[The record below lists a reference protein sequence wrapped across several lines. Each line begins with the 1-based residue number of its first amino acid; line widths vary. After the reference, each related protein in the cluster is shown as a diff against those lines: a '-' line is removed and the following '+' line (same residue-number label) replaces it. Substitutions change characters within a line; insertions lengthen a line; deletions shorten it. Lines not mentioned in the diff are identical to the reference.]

1 MTFVI
6 SIASDYITFVI
17 FVILG
22 YIVTYAN
29 NAQGLGLGL
38 YTIGLHH
45 VTYPYYMIF
54 VTFTILDYITFITF
68 VTLDYTIFVI
78 FAV

>member
-22 YIVTYAN
+22 HIVTYAN

-45 VTYPYYMIF
+45 VTYPYYMTF
-54 VTFTILDYITFITF
+54 VTF
-68 VTLDYTIFVI
+68 VTLNYITFVI